1 MIGRGTRLCPDL
13 FGPGQHKQFF
23 YLFDYC
29 QNLEFFSQ
37 NPETVD
43 GALAESLGKRLF
55 KARLAL
61 IGALD
66 ERAKTGSGST
76 AAQAIPPYGDVL
88 NESGLRS
95 QTAHFLTGLVAAM
108 NLGNFVVR
116 PQRRLVEKYIKP
128 AAWQN
133 LGNEQ
138 FGELAGHVA
147 GLPTEQQ
154 DEDEEAKRFDLLILR
169 LQLCI
174 LNAEPGYDRLRE
186 LVRAIA
192 GALEEQSS
200 IPAVREQMLLIE
212 AVAGEEWWQDVT
224 VSMLEVARR
233 RLRVLVKLI
242 EKSKKKIVFTDFE
255 DELGGDNAIDLPGV
269 NSGMD
274 YERFKAK
281 ARQFLK
287 AHDAHVSLR
296 RLMRNQPL
304 TKTDLGELERMLL
317 EAGSPE
323 FVARAKQEEQ
333 GLGIFI
339 RSLVGL
345 DREAAK
351 EAFAVFLSD
360 KSVSS
365 SQIEFI
371 DLIINQLTER
381 GVMSHAA
388 LYESPFVDISPTGPE
403 GIFPESK
410 VKQIVSVLAE
420 IRNRAAA

>member
-37 NPETVD
+37 NPEAVD

-66 ERAKTGSGST
+66 ERAKAGSGFT
-76 AAQAIPPYGDVL
+76 AAQPIPPYGDVL

-95 QTAHFLTGLVAAM
+95 QTADFLKALVAAM

-116 PQRRLVEKYIKP
+116 PQRRLVEKYVKP

-138 FGELAGHVA
+138 FGELARHVA

-154 DEDEEAKRFDLLILR
+154 DEDEEAKRFDLLVLW

-174 LNAEPGYDRLRE
+174 LNAEPGYDRLRDQ
-186 LVRAIA
+186 VRAIA

-224 VSMLEVARR
+224 VSMLEVARK
-233 RLRVLVKLI
+233 RLRALVKLI

-255 DELGGDNAIDLPGV
+255 DELGGDNEIDLPGV

-274 YERFKAK
+274 YERFKA
-281 ARQFLK
+281 
-287 AHDAHVSLR
+287 
-296 RLMRNQPL
+296 
-304 TKTDLGELERMLL
+304 
-317 EAGSPE
+317 
-323 FVARAKQEEQ
+323 
-333 GLGIFI
+333 
-339 RSLVGL
+339 
-345 DREAAK
+345 
-351 EAFAVFLSD
+351 
-360 KSVSS
+360 
-365 SQIEFI
+365 
-371 DLIINQLTER
+371 
-381 GVMSHAA
+381 
-388 LYESPFVDISPTGPE
+388 
-403 GIFPESK
+403 
-410 VKQIVSVLAE
+410 
-420 IRNRAAA
+420 